1 MSYSIKHKV
10 LAFILSIFLLGGI
23 GSIISGCSTITST
36 TTTTTTTAPTV
47 KNLQKVSTENMIS
60 TDGINFKLK

>member
-10 LAFILSIFLLGGI
+10 LTFILSIFLVGGI
-23 GSIISGCSTITST
+23 GSVISGCSTVTST
-36 TTTTTTTAPTV
+36 TPTTTTTAPSV
-47 KNLQKVSTENMIS
+47 KNIQKVSTENMIS